1 MCCATKFSAR
11 KFTIAR
17 FVVFGLLTFSTAA
30 VTQTLQ
36 PKQPQPALAAAPTAP
51 TQPAPGEA
59 GPPQPT
65 WMVNCTNVSGGFDC
79 RASQTLIAKKTGGRV
94 LTLVVRTTPDAKK
107 PVMLIQVPLGIF
119 LPAGITLQI
128 GKEAAKKL
136 PLQSCSQEGCLT
148 EYAVTDAEI
157 AVMQQDADL
166 TVSVQDLKKAPV
178 TLQVPGLGFA
188 AAYSKM
194 K

>member
-1 MCCATKFSAR
+1 MLCHEIQRTEIHDRQICGVRPFNLQHRGSHPNPPTEATTAR
-11 KFTIAR
+11 SR
-17 FVVFGLLTFSTAA
+17 SG
-30 VTQTLQ
+30 
-36 PKQPQPALAAAPTAP
+36 PTAP

-59 GPPQPT
+59 APPQPT

-79 RASQTLIAKKTGGRV
+79 RASQTLIAKKTGVRV